1 MDQLIELANT
11 LGRQIA
17 AHERTTLL
25 QKAQQAVD
33 DDQATKELLTQYQ
46 QQAQKIQELQ
56 QQQKPIEVD
65 DKHKLQ
71 GLEEKLSTNPQISE
85 LARRQAD
92 FVEMMHKVKQAIDEQ
107 LGTSA

>member
-1 MDQLIELANT
+1 MDQLMELAQR

-25 QKAQQAVD
+25 QKAQQAID
-33 DDQATKELLTQYQ
+33 DDPPTKELLGQYQ
-46 QQAQKIQELQ
+46 QQAQKIQELE

-71 GLEEKLSTNPQISE
+71 GLEEKLSTNPQIAE

-92 FVEMMHKVKQAIDEQ
+92 FVEMMHKVKQAIDDQ
-107 LGTSA
+107 IGNSP